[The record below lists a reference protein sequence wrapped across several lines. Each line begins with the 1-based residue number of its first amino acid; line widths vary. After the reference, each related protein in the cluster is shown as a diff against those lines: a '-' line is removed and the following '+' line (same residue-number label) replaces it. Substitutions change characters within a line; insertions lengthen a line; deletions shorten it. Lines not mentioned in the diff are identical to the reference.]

1 MIRSQPSVM
10 SVMVKST
17 GEYED
22 ESIPCCQTA
31 GSLGTEQKTIHGSS
45 PTDGCRCLAGESE
58 RERGDELYDTCTVDT
73 CRHQRVD
80 VTDRLI
86 GSGFQQKANIG
97 FVDRPAPYTD
107 QTRAVASQHLENKSH
122 VGSG

>member
-1 MIRSQPSVM
+1 M

-58 RERGDELYDTCTVDT
+58 RERGDELYDTCTVTT
-73 CRHQRVD
+73 CP
-80 VTDRLI
+80 
-86 GSGFQQKANIG
+86 G
-97 FVDRPAPYTD
+97 
-107 QTRAVASQHLENKSH
+107 LEDDSEVLYCCEHNS
-122 VGSG
+122 